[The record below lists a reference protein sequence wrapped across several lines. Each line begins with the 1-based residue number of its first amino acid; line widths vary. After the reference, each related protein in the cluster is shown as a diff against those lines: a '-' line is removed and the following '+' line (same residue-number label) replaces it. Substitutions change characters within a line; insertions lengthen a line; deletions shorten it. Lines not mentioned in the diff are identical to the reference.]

1 MLGNAGF
8 VARWPA
14 VFLRGDLDQGLGRG
28 ASFREWW
35 VAPVAVHTMGAS
47 RFGNFS
53 ILHFSLLAIILFL
66 HFSILRVCCGISSMG
81 GMGGMGP
88 ACLVDLRI
96 SLVHALPV

>member
-35 VAPVAVHTMGAS
+35 VAPVAVHTMWAG
-47 RFGNFS
+47 
-53 ILHFSLLAIILFL
+53 
-66 HFSILRVCCGISSMG
+66 
-81 GMGGMGP
+81 
-88 ACLVDLRI
+88 
-96 SLVHALPV
+96 